1 MDIIQPFFFEE
12 VFFFAKVQAA
22 MRAGD
27 AEHPFHALIDV
38 TDGGEL
44 AAQGE
49 TIACGHHFAAVI
61 DAVTA
66 FEFEAPF
73 HDKAED
79 AQEDADWGDDEV
91 RLLMAQFLCEIGG
104 VFLQVVAL
112 DFEGAC
118 FQGVV
123 RGVVAAEVP
132 SDAGAFR
139 QFVRVETGENDADAV
154 HPLFVAED
162 VGAAAAFAASGEK
175 RGVVAGEV
183 GVVARDIGTHAE
195 GEDFF
200 VPGAEGV
207 DLVEVAGE
215 IHRVHH
221 RPVFDGFFEARPV
234 VGALRQG
241 FFEKTGEHPPLP

>member
-1 MDIIQPFFFEE
+1 
-12 VFFFAKVQAA
+12 
-22 MRAGD
+22 
-27 AEHPFHALIDV
+27 
-38 TDGGEL
+38 
-44 AAQGE
+44 
-49 TIACGHHFAAVI
+49 
-61 DAVTA
+61 
-66 FEFEAPF
+66 
-73 HDKAED
+73 
-79 AQEDADWGDDEV
+79 
-91 RLLMAQFLCEIGG
+91 MAQFLCEIGG

-123 RGVVAAEVP
+123 GRVVAAEVP
-132 SDAGAFR
+132 GDACTFR
-139 QFVRVETGENDADAV
+139 QFVRVETGEDGANAV

-162 VGAAAAFAASGEK
+162 VGAAATFAADGKE
-175 RGVVAGEV
+175 RGVVAGKV

-200 VPGAEGV
+200 VSGAEGI

-221 RPVFDGFFEARPV
+221 WPVFDGFFEARPV

-241 FFEKTGEHPPLP
+241 FFEKTGEHPPLPQFEDGAVGEALAAVALPSGEDFVEVGLLWHAGSRFGVVLVMFACFMPKTATQC